1 MDQTLGLILSLEP
14 FIIEDEER
22 SETSLESVMNKGRG
36 IREDSTVLVG
46 VEVDCSAGAGDGVR
60 SCGNDESIV

>member
-46 VEVDCSAGAGDGVR
+46 VEVDCSAGVEDGVR
-60 SCGNDESIV
+60 NCGNDESIV